1 MTQASEKEIII
12 RDIED
17 VGEMRL
23 IERLE
28 KDVWGVADLDVVPV
42 TQLVAARHAG
52 GILVGAFDQ
61 RDMVGFAYGFPGY
74 EGGHVTIHSHM
85 LAVKSAYRN
94 HNLGYR
100 LKLAQRERALSA
112 GVTRMT
118 WTFDPLQS
126 LNAHF
131 NFAKLGVL
139 SDSYRVDFYGESTSF
154 LHRTGTDRLWVTWL
168 LASERVRRRLAHHDQ
183 VIDIESAAALVRVG
197 EDDSPQSDDSIEAL
211 ARSRALI
218 EIPANIAAI
227 EESDTDRAALWR
239 KASCRAFTRAM
250 DAGFLVEEF
259 IRGNRD
265 GKPFGAYL
273 LSRGKKIEDFV

>member
-1 MTQASEKEIII
+1 MAEAAEQEIII

-23 IERLE
+23 VEGLE
-28 KDVWGVADLDVVPV
+28 KEVWGVADLDVVPV

-52 GILVGAFDQ
+52 GVLVGAFD
-61 RDMVGFAYGFPGY
+61 RSRMVGFAYGFPGY

-100 LKLAQRERALSA
+100 LKLAQRDRALSQ
-112 GVTRMT
+112 GITRMT

-131 NFAKLGVL
+131 NFAKLGVI
-139 SDSYRVDFYGESTSF
+139 SDSYKIDFYGESTSF
-154 LHRTGTDRLWVTWL
+154 LHRTGTDRLWVTWM
-168 LASERVRRRLAHHDQ
+168 LASERVGNRLARREQPVDM
-183 VIDIESAAALVRVG
+183 ESAVALVRVG
-197 EDDSPQSDDSIEAL
+197 EDDSPRSEDSIEAI
-211 ARSRALI
+211 AQDRVAI
-218 EIPANIAAI
+218 EIPANITAI
-227 EESDTDRAALWR
+227 EESDADGAALWR
-239 KASCRAFTRAM
+239 RETCRAFTRAL
-250 DAGFLVEEF
+250 DAGFLIEEF
-259 IRGNRD
+259 IRGSRD

-273 LSRGKKIEDFV
+273 LGRGKKIEDFV